1 MEITD
6 ILSCKS
12 EFDIINIIT
21 GISWGFYGG
30 MIIYTFFPDK
40 TILLVSFSCISL
52 YVIKRL
58 QEIK

>member
-40 TILLVSFSCISL
+40 NLFLVSFSCISL

-58 QEIK
+58 QYIK